1 MVTHGS
7 LAARKNNMNYI
18 PYQKIIRF
26 VVAGGV
32 VATFNVILLRFFVG
46 VLHLHYLFASS
57 FSFVFALILNFIL
70 QRYWVFKGIQKGK
83 TIKQFL
89 LFSALVV
96 LNFFLNLLSM
106 FLLVERVGIQYL
118 LAQIFTIII
127 LAVLNFFVYQRFIFS
142 NN

>member
-1 MVTHGS
+1 MKY
-7 LAARKNNMNYI
+7 L
-18 PYQKIIRF
+18 PYQKIIKF
-26 VVAGGV
+26 IVAGSV

-57 FSFVFALILNFIL
+57 LSFAFALILNFIL

-106 FLLVERVGIQYL
+106 FLLVEMVGAQYL
-118 LAQIFTIII
+118 LAQILTIVI
-127 LAVLNFFVYQRFIFS
+127 LAVLNFFVYQRFIF
-142 NN
+142 NNN